1 EADVAPYRVQQT
13 QYEEELVILY
23 VDGSHKPDIPL
34 AACGGFLCN
43 TSGKWICGFTQKLDP
58 NLRLDQVE
66 KQAILT
72 GLLWVQGMGK
82 RNVLVKSDREEA
94 VKSVNNPVISKSTKD
109 DPLICDIKKV
119 LDSPHWKC
127 KPELI
132 PILRDENKVAD
143 KLAKKAHNFTSFNL
157 QHFGGRKKKNLY
169 CCYARCTFL
178 VNFCISKLQ
187 YIFMTKGNQL
197 FAAAATA
204 AVAGSLYSIL
214 QQPEADVAP
223 YRVQQTHHHHHE
235 EEEEVVIYSKLTVHF
250 CLKFHQQV
258 VVDI

>member
-1 EADVAPYRVQQT
+1 MSGSGGRKNEKDSKEDKEGEGSGWASTFFKVAGAVGAVAAAAVVAGSVYSILKQPKADVTPYRVQQTRHHNHHHEEEEEEADVAPYRVQQT

-72 GLLWVQGMGK
+72 GLLWVHGMGK

-157 QHFGGRKKKNLY
+157 QHF
-169 CCYARCTFL
+169 
-178 VNFCISKLQ
+178 VNRSD
-187 YIFMTKGNQL
+187 
-197 FAAAATA
+197 
-204 AVAGSLYSIL
+204 IL
-214 QQPEADVAP
+214 
-223 YRVQQTHHHHHE
+223 
-235 EEEEVVIYSKLTVHF
+235 
-250 CLKFHQQV
+250 
-258 VVDI
+258 

>member
-1 EADVAPYRVQQT
+1 MSGSGGRKNEKDSKEDKEGEGSGWASTFFKVAGAVGAVAAAAVVAGSVYSILKQPKADVTPYRVQQT

-72 GLLWVQGMGK
+72 GLLWVHGMGK

-157 QHFGGRKKKNLY
+157 QHF
-169 CCYARCTFL
+169 
-178 VNFCISKLQ
+178 VNRSD
-187 YIFMTKGNQL
+187 
-197 FAAAATA
+197 
-204 AVAGSLYSIL
+204 IL
-214 QQPEADVAP
+214 
-223 YRVQQTHHHHHE
+223 
-235 EEEEVVIYSKLTVHF
+235 
-250 CLKFHQQV
+250 
-258 VVDI
+258 